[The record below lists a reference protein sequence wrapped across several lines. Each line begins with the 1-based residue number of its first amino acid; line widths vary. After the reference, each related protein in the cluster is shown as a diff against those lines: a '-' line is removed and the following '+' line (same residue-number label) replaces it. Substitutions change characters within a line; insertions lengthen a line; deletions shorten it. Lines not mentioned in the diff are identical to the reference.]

1 MGGAVNGGR
10 IYGTFHN
17 MQIGTGNPADAGRAG
32 YPDYLGRSVRS
43 NDGEMD
49 GRERRRPQR
58 VFPNLA
64 NSPRPTWG
72 SWLSGR
78 SLCQRYRRPLRKGDA
93 RGQSRDGGN
102 DRSTGIGTATL
113 GVWSWTTTGCGRWRR
128 IAALCRLA
136 HESRQLLS
144 AYTVNPAT
152 DHEPPIGKPGQRIS
166 GIARA
171 GRHRYS
177 QIALRVPKR
186 SQDITPGAAQSLAG

>member
-1 MGGAVNGGR
+1 
-10 IYGTFHN
+10 
-17 MQIGTGNPADAGRAG
+17 MQLGTGNPADAGQGRLI
-32 YPDYLGRSVRS
+32 PDYSVDQYAATMAKWMGAS
-43 NDGEMD
+43 AADLNV
-49 GRERRRPQR
+49 

-64 NSPRPTWG
+64 NFPRPTWG

-144 AYTVNPAT
+144 AYTVNRAT